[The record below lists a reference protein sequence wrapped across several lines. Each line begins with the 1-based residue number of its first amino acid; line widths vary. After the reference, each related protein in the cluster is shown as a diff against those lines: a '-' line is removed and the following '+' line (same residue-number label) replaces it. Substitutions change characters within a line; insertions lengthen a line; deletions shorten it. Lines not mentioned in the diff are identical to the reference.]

1 MKFFFAVM
9 GGNLA
14 PQDRKTSREHR
25 KALFQS
31 SKRNAD
37 SRGVPPRPPRVLS
50 VLPRPTLLRSAGGEG
65 QVGAVAREVFVI
77 RLSAD
82 HGGVI
87 AAEVTRSHA
96 EPQSVLLAVFRKLGT

>member
-37 SRGVPPRPPRVLS
+37 SRGVAPNPVMFGA
-50 VLPRPTLLRSAGGEG
+50 LPQT
-65 QVGAVAREVFVI
+65 
-77 RLSAD
+77 
-82 HGGVI
+82 
-87 AAEVTRSHA
+87 HA
-96 EPQSVLLAVFRKLGT
+96 

>member
-31 SKRNAD
+31 SKRNAA
-37 SRGVPPRPPRVLS
+37 PRDVWS
-50 VLPRPTLLRSAGGEG
+50 VSSKLMHKGSAFMRHPLKKVDENFNLLAAL
-65 QVGAVAREVFVI
+65 VGA
-77 RLSAD
+77 
-82 HGGVI
+82 
-87 AAEVTRSHA
+87 
-96 EPQSVLLAVFRKLGT
+96 